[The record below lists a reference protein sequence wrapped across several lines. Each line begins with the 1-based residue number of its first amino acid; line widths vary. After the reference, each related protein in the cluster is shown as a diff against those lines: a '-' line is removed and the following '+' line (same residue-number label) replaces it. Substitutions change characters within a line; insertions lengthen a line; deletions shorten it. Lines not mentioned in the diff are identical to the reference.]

1 MAFLSRPLFLKGA
14 GHFLGIPDHTKK
26 KIVIE
31 NETSVA
37 GLASR
42 MKILLKKKD

>member
-1 MAFLSRPLFLKGA
+1 MASLSRSLFLKGA
-14 GHFLGIPDHTKK
+14 GLFLGIPDHTKK
-26 KIVIE
+26 NIVIE
-31 NETSVA
+31 NEASIA